1 MRDRELIE
9 YYDRRAPE
17 YERIYQ
23 RPERRGDLRELA
35 AVLGT
40 LVAGR
45 DVLEVACGTGYW
57 THLLAPRARSWLATD
72 AAGEALALARS
83 KSYPA
88 GRVAFAMADAYA
100 LAAVPGRFDAA
111 LAGFWWS
118 HVPRPRLSGFLAQLG
133 RRLVPGSRV
142 VFFDNRYVPGSSLP
156 ISRHDAAGNTW
167 QRRRLDDGS
176 EREVLK
182 NFPSAA
188 ELLAAAAAA
197 GARARAVVELRY
209 FWCLGYVVPSAAPEE
224 PGSGSGGGRGSGS
237 HAAQARAGAQAQA
250 AAPETR

>member
-1 MRDRELIE
+1 MRDPELID

-23 RPERRGDLRELA
+23 RPERRGDLRQLA
-35 AVLGT
+35 ALLGD

-45 DVLEVACGTGYW
+45 DVLELACGTGYW
-57 THLLAPRARSWLATD
+57 TRLLAPRARSWLATD
-72 AAGEALALARS
+72 AAVEALALARA
-83 KSYPA
+83 KSYPE
-88 GRVAFAMADAYA
+88 GRVEFALADAYA

-118 HVPRPRLSGFLAQLG
+118 HVPRPRLHGFLAQLG
-133 RRLVPGSRV
+133 RRLGPGSRL

-156 ISRHDAAGNTW
+156 ISRRDASGNTW
-167 QRRRLDDGS
+167 QQRRLDDGS

-182 NFPSAA
+182 NFPGAA

-197 GARARAVVELRY
+197 GAAARSVIELRY
-209 FWCLGYVVPSAAPEE
+209 FWCLSYALPAA
-224 PGSGSGGGRGSGS
+224 
-237 HAAQARAGAQAQA
+237 ARAAT
-250 AAPETR
+250 PETR

>member
-1 MRDRELIE
+1 MRDPQLIE

-23 RPERRGDLRELA
+23 RPERQRDLHE
-35 AVLGT
+35 LGT
-40 LVAGR
+40 LLGALVAGR

-57 THLLAPRARSWLATD
+57 TERLVPRARSWLATD
-72 AAGEALALARS
+72 AAAEALALARG
-83 KSYPA
+83 KAYPA
-88 GRVAFAMADAYA
+88 GRVAFAIADAYA

-118 HVPRPRLSGFLAQLG
+118 HVPRQRLPGFLAQMG
-133 RRLVPGSRV
+133 RRLEPGSRV
-142 VFFDNRYVPGSSLP
+142 VLFDNRYVPGSSLP
-156 ISRHDAAGNTW
+156 IGRRDAAGNTY

-182 NFPSAA
+182 NFPTAA
-188 ELLAAAAAA
+188 ELHAAAAAA
-197 GARARAVVELRY
+197 GAGERSVVELRY
-209 FWCLGYVVPSAAPEE
+209 FWCLAYVVGPATREAPAAATDATP
-224 PGSGSGGGRGSGS
+224 R
-237 HAAQARAGAQAQA
+237 A